1 MGLRVNA
8 ALASFAALLLAVW
21 LEVRLHPALAA
32 SLSHRLPYAL
42 ASFALLLAPL
52 WFFGFGAGEWLR
64 DAARSS
70 GLRIFLPAL
79 LAVPYLVSAIPAHD
93 VRWAIAVPMFA
104 FPVTLA
110 AFLELPALPA
120 KMVGRDVVV
129 LAVLALTYMLRLLG
143 TAWPYPGLTAFPKLF
158 IVDVALYLYVVVR
171 GLAGVGYWFLPGWDA
186 VARGL
191 KEWIHFLPLGIGLGW
206 ATRFIH
212 FHLRL
217 PSATE
222 VSAELLVTFLLI
234 AIPEELFFRGILQ
247 NLLETRW
254 GRRPALVL
262 TAVLFGL
269 AHFNKGATFNWRY
282 VLLAAV
288 AGFFYGRAWRARRQL
303 LASVLTLFRGGC
315 GLLVPVVPK

>member
-1 MGLRVNA
+1 MGLRMNA

-32 SLSHRLPYAL
+32 SLSNHLPYAL

-64 DAARSS
+64 DSTRSS

-79 LAVPYLVSAIPAHD
+79 LAVPYLVSALPARD

-120 KMVGRDVVV
+120 KMGWRDVVV
-129 LAVLALTYMLRLLG
+129 LAALALTYMLRLLG
-143 TAWPYPGLTAFPKLF
+143 TAWPYPGLAAFPKLF

-171 GLAGVGYWFLPGWDA
+171 RLAGVGYSFLPGWDA

-191 KEWIHFLPLGIGLGW
+191 KEWIHFLPLGIGLGLV
-206 ATRFIH
+206 TRFIH
-212 FHLRL
+212 FHPRL

-222 VSAELLVTFLLI
+222 VTADLLVTFLLV
-234 AIPEELFFRGILQ
+234 ALPEELFFRGILQ
-247 NLLETRW
+247 NLLETRC
-254 GRRPALVL
+254 GRSPALGV
-262 TAVLFGL
+262 TSVLFGL

-288 AGFFYGRAWRARRQL
+288 AGLFYGRAWRARRQL
-303 LASVLTLFRGGC
+303 LAAAVTHTAVDVVWSLWFR
-315 GLLVPVVPK
+315 

>member
-1 MGLRVNA
+1 MGLRRNA
-8 ALASFAALLLAVW
+8 ALASFAALLLGIG
-21 LEVRLHPALAA
+21 LEVHLHPAVAA
-32 SLSHRLPYAL
+32 GLSSHLPYAL

-64 DAARSS
+64 DRARSS

-79 LAVPYLVSAIPAHD
+79 LGVPYLVSAIPAHD

-104 FPVTLA
+104 LPVTLA

-129 LAVLALTYMLRLLG
+129 LAVLALTYMLRLLAA
-143 TAWPYPGLTAFPKLF
+143 AWPYPGLAAFPKLF
-158 IVDVALYLYVVVR
+158 VVDLALYLYVVVR
-171 GLAGVGYWFLPGWDA
+171 RLAGVGYRFLPGGDA

-191 KEWIHFLPLGIGLGW
+191 KEWLYFLPCGIGLGW
-206 ATRFIH
+206 ATHFIH

-222 VSAELLVTFLLI
+222 VSAELLVTFLLV

-247 NLLETRW
+247 NLLETRC
-254 GRRPALVL
+254 GRRPALLL

-303 LASVLTLFRGGC
+303 LASVLTHTAVDVVWSLWFR
-315 GLLVPVVPK
+315 

>member
-1 MGLRVNA
+1 MGLRMNL
-8 ALASFAALLLAVW
+8 ALASFAALLLAIG
-21 LEVRLHPALAA
+21 LEVHLHPAVAA
-32 SLSHRLPYAL
+32 GLSSHLPYAL
-42 ASFALLLAPL
+42 VSFALLLAPL

-64 DAARSS
+64 DAARSA

-104 FPVTLA
+104 LPVTLA

-120 KMVGRDVVV
+120 KMVARDGVV

-143 TAWPYPGLTAFPKLF
+143 AAWPYPGLAAFPKLF
-158 IVDVALYLYVVVR
+158 VVDLALYLYVVVR
-171 GLAGVGYWFLPGWDA
+171 RLAGVGYWFLPGGDA

-191 KEWIHFLPLGIGLGW
+191 KEWIYFLPCGIGLGW

-222 VSAELLVTFLLI
+222 VSAELLVTFLLV

-247 NLLETRW
+247 NLLETRL
-254 GRRPALVL
+254 GRRPALLL
-262 TAVLFGL
+262 TALLFGL

-288 AGFFYGRAWRARRQL
+288 AGFFYGRAWHARRQL
-303 LASVLTLFRGGC
+303 LASVLTHTAVDVVWSLWFR
-315 GLLVPVVPK
+315 